1 MSGLLSQFGI
11 AGTADTF
18 TWIDIKMQ
26 NQTMSP
32 LVNSFDSWSRLRE
45 VILGDVYPV
54 EWYEHLPGEIRD
66 VFQLITQWTKE
77 DLNQIEKKLVD
88 DFGIVVQ
95 RPKYT
100 NIDHHIDN
108 RDVLR
113 KPQICPRDLFV
124 TLGNEFWLPEHLKH
138 LSSFH
143 HLYQRYQPYLRQHNF
158 EIMFNGANVVKVGKD
173 VFVDCVHS
181 LSNQNIVDQKQYFEE
196 TVASHFPD
204 FRLHYVNNGG
214 HLDGCFAVLKPGHLL
229 VNRYYSDYDS
239 TFPGWNRLTLNSPE
253 FFDHVKHQKNNW
265 RQFGTNGRWWL
276 PGDPPVPGSFHEH
289 VIKYAQDWVGN
300 YTETFFEVNCLVIDE
315 KNVMMLGE
323 NQAVFR
329 YLETLGITAHPM
341 EFRCRTFWDGGLHC
355 LTMDIQRDGKMA
367 TYL

>member
-1 MSGLLSQFGI
+1 ME
-11 AGTADTF
+11 
-18 TWIDIKMQ
+18 
-26 NQTMSP
+26 NQTMP
-32 LVNSFDSWSRLRE
+32 HLVNSFDSWSRLRE
-45 VILGDVYPV
+45 VVLGDVYPV

-77 DLNQIEKKLVD
+77 DLDQIEKKLVD

-95 RPKYT
+95 RPKY
-100 NIDHHIDN
+100 NNINDHIDH
-108 RDVLR
+108 RGVLR
-113 KPQICPRDLFV
+113 KPEITPRDFFV
-124 TLGNEFWLPEHLKH
+124 TLGNEFWLPEYLKN
-138 LSSFH
+138 LASFQ
-143 HLYQRYQPYLRQHNF
+143 HLYQRYQQYLRTHNF
-158 EIMFNGANVVKVGKD
+158 EIMFNGANVVRVGKD

-181 LSNQNIVDQKQYFEE
+181 LPVQNIVDQQQYFEE
-196 TVASHFPD
+196 TVAPQFPD

-229 VNRYYSDYDS
+229 VNHYYSDYDR
-239 TFPGWNRLTLNSPE
+239 TFPGWNRLTLGSPE
-253 FFDHVKHQKNNW
+253 FIGHNNSSRNKSEFDANH
-265 RQFGTNGRWWL
+265 RWWL

-289 VIKYAQDWVGN
+289 VIKYARDWVGN

-355 LTMDIQRDGKMA
+355 LTVDIQRDGQLD

>member
-1 MSGLLSQFGI
+1 
-11 AGTADTF
+11 
-18 TWIDIKMQ
+18 
-26 NQTMSP
+26 MSP

-77 DLNQIEKKLVD
+77 DLNQIEKKLID